1 MTPAERARAVKEW
14 AAGERFDACGVAAV
28 APIDA
33 ENRLG
38 AWLDAGMHGDMG
50 WMETTRE
57 IRRDAAKK
65 LPGARSVVVVA
76 RNYNHPRP
84 TDKPGT
90 GRVSRYAW
98 GRDYHNLLKKPLR
111 RLSARIATIEPGAQ
125 CYASIDT
132 GPVMEKAWAMRA
144 GVGWIGKNSLV
155 LRKGLGSYF
164 FLATVITTAEI
175 EADAPALDQC
185 GACTLC
191 IDACPT
197 AAIVAPR
204 VVDATKCIAYHTIE
218 NRGAVPDALQP
229 AFGDWIFGC
238 DICQEV
244 CPWNRKAPLSDEP
257 EFAPRQGHE
266 RLEPAT
272 VDAMTEADFASE
284 FAGSPIRRAGLT
296 GLQRNGRIVRANAR
310 LTLQD
315 EM

>member
-14 AAGERFDACGVAAV
+14 AAAEHFDACGIAAIS
-28 APIDA
+28 PIDP
-33 ENRLG
+33 EDRLG
-38 AWLDAGMHGDMG
+38 SWLDAGMHGDMD

-98 GRDYHNLLKKPLR
+98 GRDYHNVLKKPLR
-111 RLSARIATIEPGAQ
+111 RLADRIAAFEEGAA

-164 FLATVITTAEI
+164 FLATVITTVEI
-175 EADAPALDQC
+175 EADAPAFDQC

-191 IDACPT
+191 IEACPT
-197 AAIVAPR
+197 AAIVEPR
-204 VVDATKCIAYHTIE
+204 IVDATKCIAYHTIE
-218 NRGAVPDALQP
+218 NRGTVPEALQP
-229 AFGDWIFGC
+229 AFGDWVFGC
-238 DICQEV
+238 DICQDV
-244 CPWNRKAPLSDEP
+244 CPWNRKAPLS
-257 EFAPRQGHE
+257 G
-266 RLEPAT
+266 
-272 VDAMTEADFASE
+272 EADFAPRPGRDQLDLDAVDALTEDS
-284 FAGSPIRRAGLT
+284 FATQYEGSPIRRARLT
-296 GLQRNGRIVRANAR
+296 GLQRNGRIVRKNA
-310 LTLQD
+310 
-315 EM
+315 